1 MTAKRID
8 HTGIMVKDIETSI
21 AFYQD
26 VLGMQLKDRI
36 THTNGIIELAFLG
49 FQEGPETEI
58 ELIQGYSSELPA
70 EGKVHHIAL
79 LTEDIAA
86 EFTHA
91 KRQGAVFIDEE
102 ITTLPNGY
110 RYFYMKDQTANGSN
124 FSSVKKNGRKCPFF
138 LCFFS
143 DVLFRRPFLSPF
155 LKIPNSE
162 KRIIDD
168 KCNQE
173 IDQLH
178 DRTGD
183 FPARRQITGN
193 QRRHR
198 PRHGDS
204 RRFCHHPRAH
214 PDVRRRNGQERR
226 NDKRHD

>member
-70 EGKVHHIAL
+70 EGKVHHVAL

-110 RYFYMKDQTANGSN
+110 RYFYIEGPDGEWIEFFQR
-124 FSSVKKNGRKCPFF
+124 FFYVSSVTFCSAAR
-138 LCFFS
+138 S
-143 DVLFRRPFLSPF
+143 S
-155 LKIPNSE
+155 
-162 KRIIDD
+162 
-168 KCNQE
+168 
-173 IDQLH
+173 LH
-178 DRTGD
+178 
-183 FPARRQITGN
+183 F
-193 QRRHR
+193 
-198 PRHGDS
+198 
-204 RRFCHHPRAH
+204 
-214 PDVRRRNGQERR
+214 
-226 NDKRHD
+226 

>member
-70 EGKVHHIAL
+70 EGKVHHVAL
-79 LTEDIAA
+79 LTEDIAV

-110 RYFYMKDQTANGSN
+110 RYFYIEGPDGEWIE
-124 FSSVKKNGRKCPFF
+124 FF
-138 LCFFS
+138 
-143 DVLFRRPFLSPF
+143 
-155 LKIPNSE
+155 
-162 KRIIDD
+162 
-168 KCNQE
+168 
-173 IDQLH
+173 
-178 DRTGD
+178 
-183 FPARRQITGN
+183 
-193 QRRHR
+193 QR
-198 PRHGDS
+198 
-204 RRFCHHPRAH
+204 
-214 PDVRRRNGQERR
+214 
-226 NDKRHD
+226 

>member
-26 VLGMQLKDRI
+26 VLGMTLKDRI

-86 EFTHA
+86 EFTHV
-91 KRQGAVFIDEE
+91 KRQGAVLIDEE

-110 RYFYMKDQTANGSN
+110 RYFYIEGPDGEWIE
-124 FSSVKKNGRKCPFF
+124 FF
-138 LCFFS
+138 
-143 DVLFRRPFLSPF
+143 
-155 LKIPNSE
+155 
-162 KRIIDD
+162 
-168 KCNQE
+168 
-173 IDQLH
+173 
-178 DRTGD
+178 
-183 FPARRQITGN
+183 
-193 QRRHR
+193 QR
-198 PRHGDS
+198 
-204 RRFCHHPRAH
+204 
-214 PDVRRRNGQERR
+214 
-226 NDKRHD
+226 

>member
-70 EGKVHHIAL
+70 EGKVHHVAL

-86 EFTHA
+86 AFTHA

-110 RYFYMKDQTANGSN
+110 RYFYIEGPDGEWIE
-124 FSSVKKNGRKCPFF
+124 FF
-138 LCFFS
+138 
-143 DVLFRRPFLSPF
+143 
-155 LKIPNSE
+155 
-162 KRIIDD
+162 
-168 KCNQE
+168 
-173 IDQLH
+173 
-178 DRTGD
+178 
-183 FPARRQITGN
+183 
-193 QRRHR
+193 QR
-198 PRHGDS
+198 
-204 RRFCHHPRAH
+204 
-214 PDVRRRNGQERR
+214 
-226 NDKRHD
+226 